1 MSLISKII
9 QELTDK
15 AGMDF
20 TGGVYLSNSDPDAVI
35 QEYVDRGIIQKT
47 DATAGNLLIAFI
59 EYVINY
65 NGQDY
70 DVPLPIMSI
79 LDNNEYVIKVR
90 DTVNSLLDVYET
102 ADTLLAF
109 LPGPMVGLLV
119 GAQLGITLNDLAYE
133 WYDEDQHFWYWD
145 KEKYKEISW
154 DDLVTLF
161 YNVTTN
167 SWYVPKDVYNEIID
181 SFWARG
187 IVQRNAEMPLAKG
200 VKTYTTPTV
209 SGLTVIT
216 GSIEPRQLLHYRS
229 ADGHTSWTKVARGTV
244 AVKNNDTNYLGFGA
258 ATEAGLYLGNSY
270 ATDKPNYV
278 CSWQGSDALPK
289 DTYRGELH
297 FVANYE
303 LRNGYSYWN
312 TSGSLTITGDNSGET
327 YTYSLGYSHSAYD
340 QSRHAVVTING
351 QRVYT
356 MGSSKYMNTDNFPD
370 GNTFIRIALA
380 IERGSSITYYFGD
393 GGALCRLTSMQFA
406 EALRDIRRN
415 YPYYSGSCN
424 VADCDNYKIP
434 TPTIGSIV
442 WDWYHTLPDNSEE
455 FPTESDGIEPSD
467 TTPDY
472 PPYSDDDVVEIP
484 NPPVNPYIPEPTTD
498 DVTIPPDPT
507 VPIPSIIN
515 KWRDIDP
522 TPPPQPG
529 GDPVIVTPGSGS
541 VPVPPANEPAD
552 DLGFCAIWRMTP
564 AYLETFCQ
572 WLWSPNFIDQ
582 VLAYF
587 TSPNDAIVGVH
598 KIYWTPT
605 YQTAMKEIR
614 CGYLNSNCNGWPVT
628 QRYNTIDCGS
638 VTLDEVYG
646 NVYDY
651 TDTEVIIYLPY
662 IGFIPLDLSLC
673 MRGSIGVKYVLD
685 VVSGAGVCQISV
697 TRDGLENHIASYGC
711 SCASPIPISSGNY
724 IAIVQSVATAAA
736 QTIQGVGGLVN
747 SKAFA
752 KMNDLGKAGQITG
765 VAEGTMSALDGA
777 KTNVQ
782 LSGRFSSQVGD
793 MDNKKPFLVIKRPNA
808 VPAQRNYN
816 FIGKPSRQV
825 ATLSTLNGF
834 NQVIKIHPTDIG
846 AMTEDELS
854 ELEELFASGV
864 IM

>member
-1 MSLISKII
+1 MSLTSEII

-20 TGGVYLSNSDPDAVI
+20 TGGVYLSNADPDAVI

-65 NGQDY
+65 NDQDY

-79 LDNNEYVIKVR
+79 LDNNKYVIKVR
-90 DTVNSLLDVYET
+90 DTVNSLLDVYKT

-109 LPGPMVGLLV
+109 LPGPMVGILV
-119 GAQLGITLNDLAYE
+119 GMQLGITLNDLAYE

-187 IVQRNAEMPLAKG
+187 IVQHNAEQPMAKG
-200 VKTYTTPTV
+200 VRHYTNSY
-209 SGLTVIT
+209 SGLDTIN
-216 GSIEPRQLLHYRS
+216 GSIEPRQLTHNTNEIR
-229 ADGHTSWTKVARGTV
+229 SWTKSARANVAF
-244 AVKNNDTNYLGFGA
+244 KINNNIYFGA
-258 ATEAGLYLGNSY
+258 PTVNNLYLSNSVTLNNG
-270 ATDKPNYV
+270 AFV
-278 CSWQGSDALPK
+278 CRWQGSASLPK
-289 DTYRGELH
+289 DTYRGSVTLS
-297 FVANYE
+297 ASAQ
-303 LRNGYSYWN
+303 LINGRSIV
-312 TSGSLTITGDNSGET
+312 TSSGSLTITGDNSGS
-327 YTYSLGYSHSAYD
+327 TYSFSLDSSSNYKSYDYGTTTYNGHS
-340 QSRHAVVTING
+340 
-351 QRVYT
+351 VYT
-356 MGSSKYMNTDNFPD
+356 LSSSTGINTSEFTDDPN
-370 GNTFIRIALA
+370 NIIRLA
-380 IERGSSITYYFGD
+380 ITIKNGGD
-393 GGALCRLTSMQFA
+393 AANYIATSGALSNLTSMDFGRKISD
-406 EALRDIRRN
+406 LRKAGLSN
-415 YPYYSGSCN
+415 LVGSCN
-424 VADCDNYKIP
+424 VANAIISAPSVPPAGK
-434 TPTIGSIV
+434 IV
-442 WDWYHTLPDNSEE
+442 WDWFHSIFDSEE
-455 FPTESDGIEPSD
+455 ETTVESTGIVPSIV
-467 TTPDY
+467 TPDY
-472 PPYSDDDVVEIP
+472 PPYSDDDIVPIP

-498 DVTIPPDPT
+498 TITIPDDPT
-507 VPIPSIIN
+507 IPIPSIVN

-522 TPPPQPG
+522 TPPPEPG

-541 VPVPPANEPAD
+541 VPVPPASEPND

-564 AYLETFCQ
+564 SYLETFCQ
-572 WLWSPNFIDQ
+572 WLWSNNFIDQ

-587 TSPNDAIVGVH
+587 NSPNDAIVGVH

-605 YQTAMKEIR
+605 YETAMKEIR

-628 QRYNTIDCGS
+628 QRYNTIDCGT
-638 VTLDEVYG
+638 VELDEVYG

-673 MRGSIGVKYVLD
+673 MRGTIGVKYVLD

-736 QTIQGVGGLVN
+736 QAIQGVGGLVN

-752 KMNDLGKAGQITG
+752 KMNELGKAGQITG
-765 VAEGTMSALDGA
+765 VAEGALGALDGA
-777 KTNVQ
+777 KTSVQ

-793 MDNKKPFLVIKRPNA
+793 MDNKKPYLIIKRPNA
-808 VPAQRNYN
+808 IPAQSTYD

-825 ATLSTLNGF
+825 ATLSSLSGF
-834 NQVIKIHPTDIG
+834 NQVTRIHPADIDS
-846 AMTEDELS
+846 MTEDELA
-854 ELEELFASGV
+854 ELEEIFGSGV